1 MKLRKI
7 RFTILISSWLILAA
21 LLTWINHTVPH
32 LTFMQFIGI
41 VAATLVYLIGST
53 QLLKPV
59 TRKEK

>member
-21 LLTWINHTVPH
+21 LLTWINHTVH
-32 LTFMQFIGI
+32 LTFMQFISI